1 VVVKLT
7 LRPPLLLL
15 LLLFLGVQT
24 EKEITALLDLMVGF
38 VRDGLLTSAEVVA
51 GLQPSTSTIGDLA

>member
-1 VVVKLT
+1 M
-7 LRPPLLLL
+7 
-15 LLLFLGVQT
+15 QT

-51 GLQPSTSTIGDLA
+51 GLRPSTSTIGDLA